1 MRHQQNKK
9 KTAWKKS
16 RTFGDIKG
24 GRMRIKLK
32 DNIVKREHSLLKPTE
47 FDKCPIYIMENPSR
61 DYFPITIDHI
71 ESVLNQLPEKDV
83 SCITHIWLRKPNSKV
98 NCQSYFTTGSGVYA
112 IILYPF
118 PKNNK
123 ISIGKSKPSHK
134 LLTWYKGYASEP
146 VKERDNWYIE
156 FTEEN
161 ARRYYLERLLM
172 HEIGHCVNVWLV
184 YNKAANYKSEN
195 SADNYA
201 LNNKLEIMEQ
211 QIQLNDHNKQEYPP
225 MHTAEHL
232 LNATMVKTFGCPRS
246 RNAHIERKKSKC
258 DYILSSC
265 PTAEQ
270 IQSIE
275 DRVNEV
281 ISQNL
286 PVTVEFMTHEQAKDI
301 VDLSKLPAD
310 ASETLRIV
318 RIGDYDACACIGL
331 HVSHTSE
338 VGTFKIISYDY
349 DEERQTLR
357 IRFKLIE
364 KK

>member
-1 MRHQQNKK
+1 
-9 KTAWKKS
+9 
-16 RTFGDIKG
+16 
-24 GRMRIKLK
+24 
-32 DNIVKREHSLLKPTE
+32 
-47 FDKCPIYIMENPSR
+47 
-61 DYFPITIDHI
+61 
-71 ESVLNQLPEKDV
+71 
-83 SCITHIWLRKPNSKV
+83 
-98 NCQSYFTTGSGVYA
+98 
-112 IILYPF
+112 
-118 PKNNK
+118 
-123 ISIGKSKPSHK
+123 
-134 LLTWYKGYASEP
+134 
-146 VKERDNWYIE
+146 
-156 FTEEN
+156 
-161 ARRYYLERLLM
+161 
-172 HEIGHCVNVWLV
+172 
-184 YNKAANYKSEN
+184 
-195 SADNYA
+195 
-201 LNNKLEIMEQ
+201 MEQ

-310 ASETLRIV
+310 ASETLR